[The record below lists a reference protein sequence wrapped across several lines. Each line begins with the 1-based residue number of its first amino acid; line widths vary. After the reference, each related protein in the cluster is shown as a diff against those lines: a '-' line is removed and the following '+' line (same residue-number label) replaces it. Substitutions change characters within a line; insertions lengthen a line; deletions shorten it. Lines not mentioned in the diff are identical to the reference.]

1 MKIVGIYIPS
11 RRVIVL
17 HKSNNSIIGNRI
29 MHQYKFNRIFEA
41 IKRFKDS
48 FQNQTNI
55 NNNFV
60 IVVLLSFVYIT
71 IQLLL

>member
-1 MKIVGIYIPS
+1 
-11 RRVIVL
+11 
-17 HKSNNSIIGNRI
+17 
-29 MHQYKFNRIFEA
+29 MHQYKFNRIFAA

-60 IVVLLSFVYIT
+60 IVVLLSLVYIT